1 MKTGPAAVMGSLY
14 DEDRAEH
21 ESKLAIYRLI
31 YALTLVYCQEVC
43 KVTERM
49 RWQILTVEMT
59 FLRRVAALSLR
70 AKVSSSIIQKR
81 LRFDQL
87 LTLRGG
93 S

>member
-1 MKTGPAAVMGSLY
+1 MEILY

-43 KVTERM
+43 KVTKRK

-70 AKVSSSIIQKR
+70 AKVRSSIIRKR

-93 S
+93 SWGG